1 MAPFRGAAMRQ
12 GVIGRFSSFALSARG
27 NAGVLV
33 MSDPQQKAAELR
45 RHATLCVKIAERLSL
60 RDNRDRMMKMAQHF
74 LQLAQQED
82 AKAE

>member
-1 MAPFRGAAMRQ
+1 MRQ

-27 NAGVLV
+27 NVGVLI
-33 MSDPQQKAAELR
+33 MSDPQQKAAEFR

-60 RDNRDRMMKMAQHF
+60 RDNRDRMMEMAEQF
-74 LQLAQQED
+74 RQLAHKED

>member
-1 MAPFRGAAMRQ
+1 
-12 GVIGRFSSFALSARG
+12 
-27 NAGVLV
+27 
-33 MSDPQQKAAELR
+33 MSDPQQKAADLR